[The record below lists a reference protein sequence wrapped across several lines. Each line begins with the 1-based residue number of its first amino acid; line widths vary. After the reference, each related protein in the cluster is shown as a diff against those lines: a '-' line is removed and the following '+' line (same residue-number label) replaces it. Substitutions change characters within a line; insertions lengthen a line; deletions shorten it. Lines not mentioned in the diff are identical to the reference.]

1 MQQLG
6 RKGLPA
12 GCSKRVKRLLA
23 GVDTPFISL
32 LLSNFTVVLH
42 AVALKVVLSI
52 ITFILSCIYNCGPT
66 AVDPGKRTIVELHCT
81 GHLCQNITL
90 YEWHLFQLIPTDGSH
105 YWKEVTDLD
114 KRIETPRNNP
124 NIVLRG
130 REEYSLERNTDY
142 KINAS
147 IEVNGKKNYSSLNE
161 TTFKTISLLS
171 VPNNTCKVTP
181 SVGVAYS
188 TDFTVDCTG
197 WQHQSA
203 NRTYSYR

>member
-1 MQQLG
+1 MQQL
-6 RKGLPA
+6 RQKGLPA
-12 GCSKRVKRLLA
+12 GCSSRVKRLLA
-23 GVDTPFISL
+23 GLDTPFISL
-32 LLSNFTVVLH
+32 LLNNFTVVLH
-42 AVALKVVLSI
+42 VVALKVVLSI
-52 ITFILSCIYNCGPT
+52 LTSILSCIYNCGPT
-66 AVDPGKRTIVELHCT
+66 PVDPGKQTIVESHCN
-81 GHLCQNITL
+81 GKLCKNITL
-90 YEWHLFQLIPTDGSH
+90 YEWHLFQRISTDGSR

-130 REEYSLERNTDY
+130 GEEYSLKMNTRY

-147 IEVNGKKNYSSLNE
+147 VEVNGKKNYSSLNE
-161 TTFKTISLLS
+161 TRFKTISPLS

-188 TDFTVDCTG
+188 TNFTVDCAG
-197 WQHQSA
+197 WQYQSA

>member
-6 RKGLPA
+6 GKGFPT
-12 GCSKRVKRLLA
+12 GCSKRVKLLLA
-23 GVDTPFISL
+23 GLETPFISL
-32 LLSNFTVVLH
+32 LLNNFTVVLH

-66 AVDPGKRTIVELHCT
+66 AVDPGKHTIVESHCT

-90 YEWHLFQLIPTDGSH
+90 YEWHLFKLNLTDGSH

-114 KRIETPRNNP
+114 KRIETPRNNS
-124 NIVLRG
+124 NIFLRG
-130 REEYSLERNTDY
+130 GGECSLEKNTDY

-188 TDFTVDCTG
+188 TNFMVDCAG
-197 WQHQSA
+197 WQDQSEH
-203 NRTYSYR
+203 RTFSYR